1 MRRDKHTSDR
11 RMQNSCLVVM
21 VRVMVVLVM
30 VLFQPA
36 YTLAQTPSYFSA
48 RVPVAS
54 QSSDDRKQALKAA
67 LAKVL
72 IKVSGDKRAP
82 SASESATALNNA
94 SRYLQQFRYA
104 KPTGQEL
111 AEGKTLFLKA
121 DFDPQLVKQFIKS
134 SGLGLWP
141 ENRPQVLIWAIE
153 HTPDVERSII
163 TDPEHPALRA
173 LAAQA
178 EERGLPILMPQWDI
192 DDQLM
197 LSSEQLWRFD
207 SNALTDAASR
217 YNATSILAA
226 RYSQT
231 SEGKWLASWQ
241 FQHAGEV
248 MQYDLS
254 TGIYDEL
261 APAGIDPIVKYL
273 SENYAVHSAAVSGVG
288 EQSEMHIALQ
298 GIDTYPKYQ
307 AALAYLSK
315 QPLLSNVEL
324 IALKRDMLIVSAV
337 LLSDWSQFDNALALD
352 QKMQPANDN
361 IQPSQYTLLG
371 SRELPAQYIWQ
382 VRY

>member
-1 MRRDKHTSDR
+1 MRPDQHTSDR
-11 RMQNSCLVVM
+11 RIRTYCLVVM
-21 VRVMVVLVM
+21 TRAMVVLAMM
-30 VLFQPA
+30 VFQPT
-36 YTLAQTPSYFSA
+36 YTLAQAGSYFSA

-54 QSSDDRKQALKAA
+54 QNTDDRKQALKAA
-67 LAKVL
+67 LAQVL
-72 IKVSGDKRAP
+72 IKASGDKSAP
-82 SASESATALNNA
+82 SAPEAAAALNNA
-94 SRYLQQFRYA
+94 DRYMQQFRYA
-104 KPTGQEL
+104 KPTEQEL
-111 AEGKTLFLKA
+111 SEGHSVFLKA

-173 LAAQA
+173 LAARA
-178 EERGLPILMPQWDI
+178 EERGLPILLPLWDL

-207 SNALTDAASR
+207 SDALMDAASR
-217 YNATSILAA
+217 YNATSILSA

-241 FQHAGEV
+241 FQHAGEA

-261 APAGIDPIVKYL
+261 APAGIDPVVKYL
-273 SENYAVHSAAVSGVG
+273 SENYAVHTTGVAGG
-288 EQSEMHIALQ
+288 EGQPQKQIALT
-298 GIDTYPKYQ
+298 GVDTYPKYQ
-307 AALAYLSK
+307 AAFAYLSK

-324 IALKRDMLIVSAV
+324 IALKRDTLIVSAV
-337 LLSDWSQFDNALALD
+337 LLSGWSQFDSALALD
-352 QKMQPANDN
+352 QKMQPANDH
-361 IQPSQYTLLG
+361 IQPSQHALLG
-371 SRELPAQYIWQ
+371 SPELPAQYTWQ